1 METPSFKEK
10 LQAIYPKLTS
20 SQKKVARYLFDNPN
34 VLGVM
39 SAQELA
45 AQCGVSES
53 TVIRFAQTLGYPG
66 YLDMKQEI
74 QRDLKNAY
82 SSSQKLS
89 ATLRQ
94 FADQDTFFSEL
105 IQDHRQA
112 LDQLESTITL
122 ELLKQAAELIVS
134 TGHSVR
140 IWRRECPRA
149 GLGVSPFGCAAWVS
163 TWWIS
168 VIRGATSLRRLCT

>member
-53 TVIRFAQTLGYPG
+53 TVIRFAQTLPR
-66 YLDMKQEI
+66 LSDMKQEPAHEKC
-74 QRDLKNAY
+74 LLNAE
-82 SSSQKLS
+82 
-89 ATLRQ
+89 TECHLRQ
-94 FADQDTFFSEL
+94 FADQDTFFPEL
-105 IQDHRQA
+105 IQDRQA
-112 LDQLESTITL
+112 LINWKAPSPLNIE
-122 ELLKQAAELIVS
+122 QAAELIVS
-134 TGHSVR
+134 
-140 IWRRECPRA
+140 
-149 GLGVSPFGCAAWVS
+149 
-163 TWWIS
+163 
-168 VIRGATSLRRLCT
+168 ATR